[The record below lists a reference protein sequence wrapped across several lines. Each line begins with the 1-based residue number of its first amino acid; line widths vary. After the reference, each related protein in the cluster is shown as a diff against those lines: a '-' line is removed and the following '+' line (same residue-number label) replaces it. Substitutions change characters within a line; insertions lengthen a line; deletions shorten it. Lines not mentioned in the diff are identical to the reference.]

1 MGDSWILILNKL
13 NMFDELSKFENCG
26 HFFFSPGQNLQE
38 VSKNV
43 PDLPGVYYIMRLSR
57 GIIDLVYIG
66 KSGTMEQRGN
76 FKSQLLRSR
85 LNNKQEGLKRQDFFE
100 HKCKQER
107 IEALDIY
114 WFVTFDK
121 ANQDLP
127 GYVEGILLQRF
138 FEVHG
143 CLPLWNKEY

>member
-1 MGDSWILILNKL
+1 
-13 NMFDELSKFENCG
+13 MFDELKKYKNNG
-26 HFFFSPGQNLQE
+26 HFFFSPGQNLKE

-57 GIIDLVYIG
+57 GKIDLVYIG
-66 KSGTMEQRGN
+66 KSGTMVQKGD
-76 FKSQLLRSR
+76 FKSQLLRGR
-85 LNNKQEGLKRQDFFE
+85 INNEQEGLRRQDYFE
-100 HKCKQER
+100 QKCKQEN

-121 ANQDLP
+121 VNQDLP
-127 GYVEGILLQRF
+127 GYIEGILIQRF